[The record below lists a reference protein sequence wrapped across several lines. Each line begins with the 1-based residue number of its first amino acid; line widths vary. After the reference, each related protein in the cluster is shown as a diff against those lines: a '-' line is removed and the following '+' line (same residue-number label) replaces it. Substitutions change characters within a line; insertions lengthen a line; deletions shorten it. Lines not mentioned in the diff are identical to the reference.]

1 MREKRRKMTDANYP
15 AVVVKLP
22 DEEGGGYLAFAPDL
36 PGCMSD
42 GQTDIEALQN
52 LRSAIGEWCDEA
64 KRLGRKIPTPGSAGR
79 EAEAHREEVLAVL
92 KSQSETMERQQK
104 LIGELN
110 SELEDLKSRMGNL
123 FSVGGLTVLSS
134 GWDQELLPSELIA
147 YGELPHYCLN

>member
-1 MREKRRKMTDANYP
+1 MTDANYP

-22 DEEGGGYLAFAPDL
+22 DEDGGGYLAFAPDL

-42 GQTDIEALQN
+42 GQTDVEALQN

-64 KRLGRKIPTPGSAGR
+64 KKLGRKIPSPGSAGR
-79 EAEAHREEVLAVL
+79 EAEAHREEVFAVL
-92 KSQSETMERQQK
+92 KSQNETMERQQK

-123 FSVGGLTVLSS
+123 LSAGGLSTLSA
-134 GWDQELLPSELIA
+134 GWDQELLPSELMA
-147 YGELPHYCLN
+147 YGELHPNCLN